1 MGEICRYSLLE
12 GHRKLQWILKHIMWL
27 APTGSA
33 KKKDAAFELC
43 LTRDLCSCVDRK
55 LINELD
61 TVTGETALIS
71 LCANGGNVD
80 DIELLVAAGAVLD
93 KRSSGGKL
101 AVDMASEHGH
111 DRCAGRRAGVMSAAD
126 AARVYRIVH
135 TLRNLETNIEAAGSQ
150 PKHIGRYS
158 ARTSAFLH

>member
-1 MGEICRYSLLE
+1 MGEICRYGLLE

-43 LTRDLCSCVDRK
+43 LTRDLCLCVDRK
-55 LINELD
+55 LINDLD
-61 TVTGETALIS
+61 AVTGETALIS

-80 DIELLVAAGAVLD
+80 DIELLVAAGADLQT
-93 KRSSGGKL
+93 RSRGGKL

-111 DRCAGRRAGVMSAAD
+111 DRCVGRRARALCSAAHEVPHS
-126 AARVYRIVH
+126 AESCTRCATWSATSR
-135 TLRNLETNIEAAGSQ
+135 LQEASQ
-150 PKHIGRYS
+150 S
-158 ARTSAFLH
+158 T